1 VSFALLTALLAA
13 APARTADVPRR
24 LLASEAGL
32 GGSVGGAGFATSGG
46 RFGEVV
52 TGRLLYGRL
61 VLRGPTVELRARLDL
76 PWDAASRT
84 QSGVGELR
92 LGWTG
97 ERWSV
102 IGGVVVH
109 HGFYA
114 QPPFQILPSA
124 RAQVKV
130 GEVTLVAGVFD
141 YLGFAPAHLSVERG
155 DFGLGYLAP
164 FGLESHFRL
173 RLREYLG
180 VLFQAMALR
189 LGPAELVMATL
200 TVTVGYAS
208 GKPPTDRAPV
218 PGILDDRM

>member
-1 VSFALLTALLAA
+1 LTALLLASTA
-13 APARTADVPRR
+13 GTADVPRR

-32 GGSVGGAGFATSGG
+32 GGSVGGAGFSTPGG
-46 RFGEVV
+46 RFGEAV

-61 VLRGPTVELRARLDL
+61 VLRGPTFEVRARLDL
-76 PWDAASRT
+76 PWDAASRS
-84 QSGVGELR
+84 QAGVGELR

-97 ERWSV
+97 ERWSA
-102 IGGVVVH
+102 IGGVVVQ
-109 HGFYA
+109 HGFNA
-114 QPPFQILPSA
+114 QPPFQVLPSV
-124 RAQVKV
+124 RAQLKV

-155 DFGLGYLAP
+155 DFGVGYLAP
-164 FGLESHFRL
+164 FGVESHFRL

-189 LGPAELVMATL
+189 LGPAELVMATF
-200 TVTVGYAS
+200 TITVGYAA
-208 GKPPTDRAPV
+208 GKPPKDRAPV